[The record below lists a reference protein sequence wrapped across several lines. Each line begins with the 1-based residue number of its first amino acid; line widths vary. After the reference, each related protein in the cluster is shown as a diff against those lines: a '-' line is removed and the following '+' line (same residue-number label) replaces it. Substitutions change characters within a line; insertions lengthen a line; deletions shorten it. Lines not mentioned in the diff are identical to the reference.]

1 MTVPAY
7 AADIDRPLCCRRS
20 SFVTTFSVIRV
31 IGNLRD
37 SRCLEPL
44 VKSRGAGIVR
54 RRARRSDVSKPAGL
68 VLLLLTAFPF
78 SISYGQSTAERVH
91 YGDIVDVD
99 FVGGFEFDWRGGIT
113 IDGDLDGL
121 AEADPPI
128 HALCRTEA
136 EIAAD
141 IEKAYSSILRTPKVN
156 VRIVDR
162 SNRALVRLYGAVKTP
177 TRYKLMR
184 SAHLRELLIMAG
196 GLTDDA
202 SGEIT
207 IFRPK
212 DVGCDVGSTG
222 GDPASRTVKI
232 EVQDLI
238 SGKNDA
244 DPEILSGD
252 VITVER
258 AAAVYVIGAVNNPRP
273 VYSRSEMT
281 VSHAIASAGGLAKEA
296 DGRRVTIL
304 RRQAGETRPLE
315 VDMTI
320 AAADPSKDVVLKP
333 FDIIDVASRGGG
345 KRKFPPQ
352 PEQTGRN
359 STRTELPLR
368 IVD

>member
-1 MTVPAY
+1 MGVTGSSKVLRSLVRSIQNRDAGKKPPAK
-7 AADIDRPLCCRRS
+7 RPE
-20 SFVTTFSVIRV
+20 VW
-31 IGNLRD
+31 
-37 SRCLEPL
+37 
-44 VKSRGAGIVR
+44 
-54 RRARRSDVSKPAGL
+54 KPAGIFL
-68 VLLLLTAFPF
+68 FFIALFPT
-78 SISYGQSTAERVH
+78 SVTLAQNTSEPERVH
-91 YGDIVDVD
+91 FGDMVDVD
-99 FVGGFEFDWRGGIT
+99 FVGGFEFDWRGGLT
-113 IDGDLDGL
+113 VDGDLDGL

-141 IEKAYSSILRTPKVN
+141 IQKAYGKILKDPKVN

-162 SNRALVRLYGAVKTP
+162 SNRALVRMYGAVRTP
-177 TRYKLMR
+177 SRYKLMR
-184 SAHLRELLIMAG
+184 AVHLRELLVMSG

-202 SGEIT
+202 SGEVS

-212 DVGCDVGSTG
+212 DIGCDAV
-222 GDPASRTVKI
+222 PASGETVSRTLKI
-232 EVQDLI
+232 QVQDLI
-238 SGKNDA
+238 AGKIDA

-273 VYSRSEMT
+273 IYSRAEMT

-304 RRQAGETRPLE
+304 RRQGGDTRPID
-315 VDMTI
+315 VDLV
-320 AAADPSKDVVLKP
+320 AAKTDPTKDAVLKP

-345 KRKFPPQ
+345 KRRLPPRDVRTDQ
-352 PEQTGRN
+352 N
-359 STRTELPLR
+359 STRTEPPLR